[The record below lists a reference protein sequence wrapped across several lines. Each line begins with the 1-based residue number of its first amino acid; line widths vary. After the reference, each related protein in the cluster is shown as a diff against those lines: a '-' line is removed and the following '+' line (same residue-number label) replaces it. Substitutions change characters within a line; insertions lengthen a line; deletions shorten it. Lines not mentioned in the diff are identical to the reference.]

1 VGNLYG
7 LGALYKLSPKLTA
20 NTYVGYS
27 AHRYLGNGDGQAW
40 NWGAGLTFPDLG
52 KKGSLGAIFVGRAPT
67 LTGLSKNVDLGA
79 GKGQADK
86 DTSLHVEGW
95 YQYKLT
101 NNIEVTP
108 GFIWVTAPNSDTT
121 NPGSLV
127 GWLRTTFRF

>member
-1 VGNLYG
+1 VG
-7 LGALYKLSPKLTA
+7 
-20 NTYVGYS
+20 V
-27 AHRYLGNGDGQAW
+27 
-40 NWGAGLTFPDLG
+40 
-52 KKGSLGAIFVGRAPT
+52 APT
-67 LTGLSKNVDLGA
+67 LTTLSKNVDLGA

-121 NPGSLV
+121 NPGSVV